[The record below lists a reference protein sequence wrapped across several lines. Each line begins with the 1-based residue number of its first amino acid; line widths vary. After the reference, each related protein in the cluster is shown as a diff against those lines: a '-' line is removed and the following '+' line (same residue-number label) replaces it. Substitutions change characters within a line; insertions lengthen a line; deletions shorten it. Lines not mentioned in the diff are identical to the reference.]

1 MAEVELT
8 DELIAVAMAKA
19 DARVG
24 VGSDRCDA
32 FPDRLED
39 VRHEPGSR
47 GAGPR
52 RGGTIMKR
60 IAWQRSIL
68 GVKILLL
75 VVLAL
80 LGWSGHGQ
88 LGVVVYFI
96 GLALLAIWWAVSA
109 PRYRGEVAA
118 ERLEGEAFPGEP
130 VVREGVIYRHVVSDD
145 AE

>member
-1 MAEVELT
+1 MIVT
-8 DELIAVAMAKA
+8 AMAKA

-39 VRHEPGSR
+39 ARHEPGSR
-47 GAGPR
+47 GAGTH

-60 IAWQRSIL
+60 IAMHRNIL

-75 VVLAL
+75 VVLGL

-96 GLALLAIWWAVSA
+96 GLALLAIWRAISA
-109 PRYRGEVAA
+109 PRYRREVAA
-118 ERLEGEAFPGEP
+118 GRLEGEAFPGEP